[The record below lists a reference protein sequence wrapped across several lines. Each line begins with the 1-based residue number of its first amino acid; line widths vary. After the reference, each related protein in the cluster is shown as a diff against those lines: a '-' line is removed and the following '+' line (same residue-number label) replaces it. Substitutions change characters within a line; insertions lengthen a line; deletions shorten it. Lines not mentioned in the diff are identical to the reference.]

1 MSVAVL
7 LTWSNEM
14 PKLKNVAVLVNLS
27 RPYDREIIRGIS
39 RYVHFGAPWR
49 LYVEEEP
56 ADRIPSF
63 TAWSGEGLIVDLDDA
78 RIVKALPQF
87 TGKIVGIGCLA
98 PDILGKLNISTVKT
112 DDQMIAEWAA
122 DHLVERGLEHFA
134 YCGMRPRGLDQWDAV
149 RRDSFCRRI
158 AKHGYQ
164 CSVFKGRHYA
174 PRHWSLMLAEL
185 MDWLASLAR
194 PMGLMACNDSQGR
207 HVLEACRQSDLRV
220 PEDVAIIGVDND
232 ELACE
237 LAIPPLSSIAQN
249 TEQMGFRAAK
259 LLDALMIGR
268 RRRPVHITIPPN
280 CLVTRPSS
288 DRTAVDD
295 AVVSQALQF
304 VREHAFDYLIGV
316 PDVVRHVG
324 VSRSTLEIRFT
335 RHLNCTIHEEILRIR
350 LSMARRLLTSSDL
363 SLQVIAEK
371 SGFSSPHYMSA
382 VFQREL
388 GYPPGRLR
396 KQASSI

>member
-1 MSVAVL
+1 
-7 LTWSNEM
+7 
-14 PKLKNVAVLVNLS
+14 
-27 RPYDREIIRGIS
+27 
-39 RYVHFGAPWR
+39 
-49 LYVEEEP
+49 
-56 ADRIPSF
+56 
-63 TAWSGEGLIVDLDDA
+63 
-78 RIVKALPQF
+78 
-87 TGKIVGIGCLA
+87 
-98 PDILGKLNISTVKT
+98 
-112 DDQMIAEWAA
+112 
-122 DHLVERGLEHFA
+122 
-134 YCGMRPRGLDQWDAV
+134 
-149 RRDSFCRRI
+149 
-158 AKHGYQ
+158 
-164 CSVFKGRHYA
+164 
-174 PRHWSLMLAEL
+174 MLAEL
-185 MDWLASLAR
+185 MDWLASLAK

-268 RRRPVHITIPPN
+268 RRRPVHITVPPN

-324 VSRSTLEIRFT
+324 VSRSTLEIRFK

-350 LSMARRLLTSSDL
+350 LSMARRLLTSSGL

-388 GYPPGRLR
+388 GYPPGRFR
-396 KQASSI
+396 KQARSI